1 MLPSPTF
8 PPIATASHGSIAM
21 SFSFGE
27 SLAHRL
33 AAGTVTSEILQGNM
47 RVAHR
52 VNSGLAWV
60 ARRDV
65 FDHHGF
71 YDACIMG
78 SGNRAMAC
86 AALGKEDH
94 AIAFLQM
101 AAPWAAHYRAWAA
114 RHFRS
119 IDGNIG
125 CIDGTLIHLWHGALE
140 NRRYKER
147 HREFSTYDFNPATDI
162 ALHACGAWQWHS
174 KKPEMHAY
182 VADYLRSRR
191 EDG

>member
-1 MLPSPTF
+1 LLQPFRRVYEPAPDASDSWPTSVS
-8 PPIATASHGSIAM
+8 ATA
-21 SFSFGE
+21 FGE

-65 FDHHGF
+65 LDHEGF

-94 AIAFLQM
+94 TIAFLQM
-101 AAPWAAHYRAWAA
+101 APSWAAH
-114 RHFRS
+114 
-119 IDGNIG
+119 
-125 CIDGTLIHLWHGALE
+125 
-140 NRRYKER
+140 
-147 HREFSTYDFNPATDI
+147 
-162 ALHACGAWQWHS
+162 
-174 KKPEMHAY
+174 
-182 VADYLRSRR
+182 
-191 EDG
+191 